1 MKLSLLFIISLL
13 FCSRSISQVQYFV
26 EYNFLVK
33 NKFVDL
39 NNPVHAIVSNNIS
52 FGIEK
57 NKTLYSL
64 ALGREDWFLNHFDN
78 KNTIEPQMF
87 TYYCRTHKL
96 TPMIERQFI
105 IPKSNFSFRLGGGC
119 KFFILNQMNDSLSY
133 AEYRNYFF
141 SVLKPNVISKFNPN
155 SFSNIV
161 NGYDYGSLSE
171 HYYITNVPYAL
182 TANFAIQ
189 YSFKKWAIKLQYEPT
204 LMRVKTRNAANSN
217 VKSSVFFFYNNIGLG
232 INYPLNFKKKEKT
245 SPINQ

>member
-52 FGIEK
+52 FGVK
-57 NKTLYSL
+57 TNKMMYSI
-64 ALGREDWFLNHFDN
+64 ALGREDWFLNFFDN
-78 KNTIEPQMF
+78 GVVNRPQLN

-96 TPMIERQFI
+96 TPMIERQFV
-105 IPKSNFSFRLGGGC
+105 IPKSNFSFRLGVGC
-119 KFFILNQMNDSLSY
+119 KFFFLNQMKDSLSY
-133 AEYRNYFF
+133 SLDREFF
-141 SVLKPNVISKFNPN
+141 RVTKPSVISALDPN
-155 SFSNIV
+155 I
-161 NGYDYGSLSE
+161 SE
-171 HYYITNVPYAL
+171 TIIDGVTFKSKDEYYYITSVPYAL

-204 LMRVKTRNAANSN
+204 LIRVKTRNAANSN
-217 VKSSVFFFYNNIGLG
+217 LKSSVFFFYNNIGLG

-245 SPINQ
+245 SPLNQ

>member
-1 MKLSLLFIISLL
+1 MRLLIL
-13 FCSRSISQVQYFV
+13 FLAIALNINGQMHYYV
-26 EYNFLVK
+26 EYNFLAK

-52 FGIEK
+52 FGVKK
-57 NKTLYSL
+57 NKMMYSL

-78 KNTIEPQMF
+78 KNMVEPQLF
-87 TYYCRTHKL
+87 TYYCRTYKL

-155 SFSNIV
+155 SFTNIV
-161 NGYDYGSLSE
+161 NGNDYGSLSE
-171 HYYITNVPYAL
+171 YYYITNVPYAL

-217 VKSSVFFFYNNIGLG
+217 VNSSVFFFYNNIGLG
-232 INYPLNFKKKEKT
+232 INYPLNFKKKDQKVTGLE
-245 SPINQ
+245 

>member
-1 MKLSLLFIISLL
+1 MRLLIL
-13 FCSRSISQVQYFV
+13 FLAIALKITGQINYFV

-33 NKFVDL
+33 NKFIDL
-39 NNPVHAIVSNNIS
+39 NNPVHAIASNNVS

-64 ALGREDWFLNHFDN
+64 ALGREDWFLNFFDN
-78 KNTIEPQMF
+78 GVVNRPQLN

-96 TPMIERQFI
+96 TPMIERQFV
-105 IPKSNFSFRLGGGC
+105 IPKSNFSFRLGVGW
-119 KFFILNQMNDSLSY
+119 KFFFLNQMKDSLSY
-133 AEYRNYFF
+133 SLDREFF
-141 SVLKPNVISKFNPN
+141 RVTKPSVISSLDPNVSQTDINGVTFKSKDE
-155 SFSNIV
+155 
-161 NGYDYGSLSE
+161 Y
-171 HYYITNVPYAL
+171 YYITSVPYAL

-232 INYPLNFKKKEKT
+232 INYPLNFKKKEK
-245 SPINQ
+245 SE